1 MITYVGMDDV
11 FNLYSIYILYYAL
24 HIGDYRAA
32 LQSDQPRLYEDI
44 QDYDAA
50 KGLFDEVHYINTML

>member
-44 QDYDAA
+44 
-50 KGLFDEVHYINTML
+50 